1 MVKRNHGCVL
11 RERCNVTVG
20 HLLACA
26 VLCAWAGGAF
36 EQRHFSGRSRTAALR
51 GRAIFVW
58 LSNYSADSIS
68 ISVIEISLEGK
79 MNVTARADWHTD
91 LSLE

>member
-11 RERCNVTVG
+11 REKRNVTTG

-51 GRAIFVW
+51 GRVFFVW
-58 LSNYSADSIS
+58 SSTVLMVLAY
-68 ISVIEISLEGK
+68 L
-79 MNVTARADWHTD
+79 
-91 LSLE
+91 